1 MPHAIRPGD
10 VLAGRYQLID
20 LLNESGG
27 GLFYRAHDSSLDRSV
42 AVHIIRADDERAGL
56 LREAARTSARVVDRR
71 LLRVLD
77 VDETSDQTARD
88 GSALCFVVNE
98 WATGVSLD
106 ILLTDDGPLSPR
118 RAAWLIGEVAGTLEV
133 AHAAGVSHGRLVP
146 ENVLIDR
153 TGSVRVIGF
162 AVDAAL
168 HGLPSGR
175 VPDDVTGL
183 AGLLYAALT
192 ARWPGAA
199 PSVVKPAPHAHGRVL
214 RPRQVRAG
222 VPRVL
227 DTLCDAVLNPDASGP
242 GSHARGNFDLSTAGG
257 IGDALREFVGDPT
270 GLADTEAAAVRRRE
284 AGQPM
289 SRPSWTGTLPV
300 VPIVATPAAV
310 RQPVPQ
316 PVPEPVA
323 EPFAEPVAEPEAEPE
338 AEPPPARQDQPTQAG
353 IPIFDDDG
361 DVSWVTK
368 RAEKPPPPPPFDDI
382 PDRPLFAPEPVDGSP
397 ARRARPTVA
406 AAGNGPGPG
415 PGGYWPWDSS
425 TGTGA
430 PITTTGSGVIEAID
444 EEDQLDERPGR
455 SWLWLAAL
463 LATLTLVLLAVAV
476 AFNVGRGKTP
486 LGGEP
491 ASERTTKPSPT
502 QTAAAGLTAYTG
514 ITARDFD
521 PQGEDLQEF
530 PELAALAVDGD
541 PATAWRTQT
550 YLQQLGP
557 AGLKT
562 GVGLV
567 LDLGTGGEVGE
578 VDLTLGGEPTGVSV
592 YVTDVVPRGVRG
604 LTPVATATV
613 EGTEGEIALD
623 EPATG
628 RYVTVWL
635 TALPPVDGGFRGAV
649 AEVAVLGTPA
659 A

>member
-1 MPHAIRPGD
+1 M
-10 VLAGRYQLID
+10 
-20 LLNESGG
+20 
-27 GLFYRAHDSSLDRSV
+27 
-42 AVHIIRADDERAGL
+42 
-56 LREAARTSARVVDRR
+56 
-71 LLRVLD
+71 
-77 VDETSDQTARD
+77 
-88 GSALCFVVNE
+88 
-98 WATGVSLD
+98 
-106 ILLTDDGPLSPR
+106 
-118 RAAWLIGEVAGTLEV
+118 
-133 AHAAGVSHGRLVP
+133 
-146 ENVLIDR
+146 
-153 TGSVRVIGF
+153 
-162 AVDAAL
+162 
-168 HGLPSGR
+168 
-175 VPDDVTGL
+175 
-183 AGLLYAALT
+183 
-192 ARWPGAA
+192 
-199 PSVVKPAPHAHGRVL
+199 L

-310 RQPVPQ
+310 PGRPDPQ

-323 EPFAEPVAEPEAEPE
+323 EPSRRTRRRPG

-463 LATLTLVLLAVAV
+463 
-476 AFNVGRGKTP
+476 
-486 LGGEP
+486 
-491 ASERTTKPSPT
+491 
-502 QTAAAGLTAYTG
+502 AGHPHA
-514 ITARDFD
+514 
-521 PQGEDLQEF
+521 
-530 PELAALAVDGD
+530 
-541 PATAWRTQT
+541 
-550 YLQQLGP
+550 GP
-557 AGLKT
+557 ARRRGGLQRR
-562 GVGLV
+562 
-567 LDLGTGGEVGE
+567 
-578 VDLTLGGEPTGVSV
+578 
-592 YVTDVVPRGVRG
+592 PRQ
-604 LTPVATATV
+604 
-613 EGTEGEIALD
+613 D
-623 EPATG
+623 
-628 RYVTVWL
+628 
-635 TALPPVDGGFRGAV
+635 
-649 AEVAVLGTPA
+649 A
-659 A
+659 ARR